1 MFKRQIMKRN
11 ERDNFVRLS
20 LRFRIGNDWILD
32 KIRGEGMEE
41 KYSRERDAK
50 RNWKRNDKKRKKES
64 MIGKNRNH
72 DGIRGTRRHEAD
84 M

>member
-1 MFKRQIMKRN
+1 MTHAEDSALKMIEFWLEWNAGRGNAGKKFKTDV
-11 ERDNFVRLS
+11 E
-20 LRFRIGNDWILD
+20 
-32 KIRGEGMEE
+32 
-41 KYSRERDAK
+41 

-72 DGIRGTRRHEAD
+72 DGIRGTQRHEAD